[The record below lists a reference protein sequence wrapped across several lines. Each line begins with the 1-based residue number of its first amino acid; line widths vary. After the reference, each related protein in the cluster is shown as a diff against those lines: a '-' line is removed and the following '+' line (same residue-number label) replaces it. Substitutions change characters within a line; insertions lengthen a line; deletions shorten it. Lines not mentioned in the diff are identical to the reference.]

1 LIPFYY
7 KWIGIEGR
15 AMGGIRYLG
24 NRGFTIVELMVT
36 VAIVG
41 ILTGVAVPNY
51 LKYVAKSRQTEAK
64 LFLSA
69 LYVGQQSY
77 STEFLSYTA
86 CLPQTGFY
94 PGAGVSN
101 YIGTQYPYY
110 GGGFSFAAATSV
122 NCGNPAHACN
132 LFGDGPG
139 PGQPPSTTCTGAG
152 GGGPVGALASGQEPP
167 NSYSN
172 QFPAA
177 MVANAALGWP
187 NNSQF
192 SVSSFSTAGTAQK
205 FTAAAVGNIS
215 YNATALDVWTID
227 QNKTLVNLQ
236 SGI

>member
-7 KWIGIEGR
+7 EWIGIEGR

-77 STEFLSYTA
+77 ATEFLSYTS

-94 PGAGVSN
+94 PGAGVNN
-101 YIGTQYPYY
+101 YQGTQYPYY
-110 GGGFSFAAATSV
+110 GGGFSLTAATSV
-122 NCGNPAHACN
+122 QCGKSTAPHACN
-132 LFGDGPG
+132 LFGDAPG
-139 PGQPPSTTCTGAG
+139 VICTGG
-152 GGGPVGALASGQEPP
+152 SGGGPVGALSTGQEPS
-167 NSYSN
+167 NSFSN

-177 MVANAALGWP
+177 NVANATLGWP
-187 NNSQF
+187 KDSLF
-192 SVSSFSTAGTAQK
+192 GASSFISAGPGGAQS

-215 YNATALDVWTID
+215 YNASALDVWTID
-227 QNKTLVNLQ
+227 QNKTLVNVQ